1 MGSLRES
8 LDVVCHQ
15 IRLPENLGAVARLC
29 ANFGFSR
36 IVLSEGGI
44 VSMRDA
50 ERVAVRGESV
60 LGGVRQ
66 EPTLEAAI
74 ADAVWVL
81 GTTGRDHVRGR
92 RAMLP
97 EEACAKLREHSRR
110 GRVALVLG
118 GEQRGLSDDDLEK
131 CHGICVIP
139 TRPEQPSMNLAQAA
153 AVLLY
158 LCSRADDGQLVV
170 PGTSPSAPNPEPV
183 QSSVDGEAAPGARMQ
198 TLHALEARMKDVL
211 LRAQFLNREAP
222 EHILRELSR
231 SLVKGA
237 LTQREAELWLA
248 AFAHLGRRCT

>member
-1 MGSLRES
+1 MGSLREH

-36 IVLSEGGI
+36 IILSEPEI
-44 VSMRDA
+44 VAMRDA
-50 ERVAVRGESV
+50 ERVAVRSASV
-60 LGGVRQ
+60 LEGTRQ
-66 EPTLEAAI
+66 VPTLEDAI
-74 ADAVWVL
+74 GDAVWVL
-81 GTTGRDHVRGR
+81 GTTGRSHVRGR
-92 RAMLP
+92 KALYP
-97 EEACAKLREHSRR
+97 EEAVALLAAEAPR

-131 CHGICVIP
+131 CHAICVIP
-139 TRPEQPSMNLAQAA
+139 TSDLQPSMNLAQAA

-158 LCSRADDGQLVV
+158 LCSRADDARADAPV
-170 PGTSPSAPNPEPV
+170 PAPLPV
-183 QSSVDGEAAPGARMQ
+183 APPPAEPGARMQ
-198 TLHALEARMKDVL
+198 TVHALETRMKDVL
-211 LRAQFLNREAP
+211 LRAQFLNKEAP

-248 AFAHLGRRCT
+248 AFAHLGRRCTGP

>member
-1 MGSLRES
+1 MGSLREH

-15 IRLPENLGAVARLC
+15 IRLPENLGAIARLC

-36 IVLSEGGI
+36 IILSEGGI
-44 VSMRDA
+44 VSLRDA

-60 LGGVRQ
+60 LHGVRQ
-66 EPTLEAAI
+66 APTLEAAVQ
-74 ADAVWVL
+74 DTVWTL
-81 GTTGRDHVRGR
+81 GTTGRSHVRGR

-97 EEACAKLREHSRR
+97 EEACQALLEQSRR

-131 CHGICVIP
+131 CQGICVIP
-139 TRPEQPSMNLAQAA
+139 TRPEQPSMNIAQAA
-153 AVLLY
+153 AVLLF
-158 LCSRADDGQLVV
+158 LCARADDGQEASTEAPL
-170 PGTSPSAPNPEPV
+170 SPE
-183 QSSVDGEAAPGARMQ
+183 PGARMQ
-198 TLHALEARMKDVL
+198 TVHALEARMKDVL